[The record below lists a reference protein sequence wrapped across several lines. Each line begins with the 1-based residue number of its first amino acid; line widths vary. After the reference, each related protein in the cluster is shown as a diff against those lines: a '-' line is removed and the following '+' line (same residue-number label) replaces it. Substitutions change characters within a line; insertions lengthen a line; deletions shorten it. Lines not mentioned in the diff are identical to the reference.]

1 MKRFNR
7 WLANTSTNAVGTM
20 ACVYLFSAIG
30 LTGVIAAITNQP
42 TVVLIVGAISG
53 YFLQLVLLPLL
64 MVGQKQQAEKT
75 DAIVESHAHT
85 HRLILA
91 LHRHHGI
98 PPESE

>member
-1 MKRFNR
+1 MTRFNR
-7 WLANTSTNAVGTM
+7 WLATTVTNAVSTM
-20 ACVYLFSAIG
+20 WCAYLFAGIALVSLPSAIHG
-30 LTGVIAAITNQP
+30 GTSTLIAWIAQT
-42 TVVLIVGAISG
+42 
-53 YFLQLVLLPLL
+53 FLQLVLLSII

-85 HRLILA
+85 HHLILA